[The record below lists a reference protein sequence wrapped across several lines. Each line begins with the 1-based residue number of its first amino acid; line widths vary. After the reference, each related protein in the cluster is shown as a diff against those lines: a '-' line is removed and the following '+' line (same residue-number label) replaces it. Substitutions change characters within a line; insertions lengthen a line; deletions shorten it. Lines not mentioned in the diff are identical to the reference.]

1 MEHWN
6 IGFISTFRAWNSL
19 EQLGTAWNSL
29 EQLGTAWNSLERIGT
44 PNKKR
49 EV

>member
-6 IGFISTFRAWNSL
+6 IGFISTFIAWNGMAHN
-19 EQLGTAWNSL
+19 GTL
-29 EQLGTAWNSLERIGT
+29 GT